1 MTQDKIEIPQEVKR
15 FKEGLE
21 KIRRE
26 ELLAEELVR
35 KARIEADE
43 ITGRSHKK
51 AEELI
56 RQGQREA
63 EIEGEELCQ
72 KMRDV
77 AETAAEELKL
87 KGEEIKKQL
96 TRKARLNLPRAV
108 EFVIKKIME

>member
-1 MTQDKIEIPQEVKR
+1 MTDKIPQEVKR

-26 ELLAEELVR
+26 ELLAEEMVK
-35 KARIEADE
+35 KAKVEADG
-43 ITGRSHKK
+43 ITARSHKK
-51 AEELI
+51 GEELI

-63 EIEGEELCQ
+63 EIEGEEFCQ
-72 KMRDV
+72 KMRDE
-77 AETAAEELKL
+77 AQAASEELKL

-108 EFVIKKIME
+108 KFVIEKIME